1 MKNLKASQFKNL
13 YLDVYECQDFGNTY
27 FLSELF
33 IRDNKGNYDILKQFP
48 LQYGYESAAEY
59 TAKNW
64 LVENCGVDEKL
75 PMWQVIKSNNVKRS
89 TGHKF
94 SKLNKGDKSK

>member
-1 MKNLKASQFKNL
+1 METIKASQFKDL
-13 YLDVYECQDFGNTY
+13 YLDVYECQDCGNTY

-33 IRDNKGNYDILKQFP
+33 IRDNKGNYEILKQFP
-48 LQYGYESAAEY
+48 LQYGYGSHAEY

-75 PMWQVIKSNNVKRS
+75 SMWQVINSSNVKRS
-89 TGHKF
+89 SGHKF
-94 SKLNKGDKSK
+94 SKLNKGDKTK

>member
-33 IRDNKGNYDILKQFP
+33 INCTA
-48 LQYGYESAAEY
+48 ESGE
-59 TAKNW
+59 
-64 LVENCGVDEKL
+64 
-75 PMWQVIKSNNVKRS
+75 
-89 TGHKF
+89 
-94 SKLNKGDKSK
+94 